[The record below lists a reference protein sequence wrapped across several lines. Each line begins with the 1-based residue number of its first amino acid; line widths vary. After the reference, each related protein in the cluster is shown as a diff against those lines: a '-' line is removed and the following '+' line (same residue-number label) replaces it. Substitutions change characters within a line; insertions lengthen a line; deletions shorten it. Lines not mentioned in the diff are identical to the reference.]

1 MSSGTTILVPRSFS
15 RTSTGQEFGYYF
27 NLQFFTTGSHVT
39 EGEGPW
45 KMEANLQQVTRG
57 LPPGRLDLVVLNIGN
72 LREFTMEVSVGSRL
86 LWDDKM
92 NADDALEDFCAEY
105 FNPAMA
111 EEIRDAYHDYYYAYW
126 RQRAP
131 DLKDFPRQYI
141 FHDLRY
147 ARAAENLLE
156 RIETGRY
163 TSDPLF
169 RDPHMLKIDPA
180 YSGASDEAHAI
191 VNGSTAA
198 ATRFQEVVTTVQHI
212 VEQASPES
220 RRFLNESLLSDA
232 KFMLAANLFLRD
244 VANGYISVEDPP
256 SAKRALFAASI
267 HLEEMRAAI
276 ATRETSSMPD
286 WYQHETKFD
295 LPGMSRRL
303 KHAQDT
309 ITARIEAAHSPPS
322 AETQR

>member
-1 MSSGTTILVPRSFS
+1 
-15 RTSTGQEFGYYF
+15 
-27 NLQFFTTGSHVT
+27 
-39 EGEGPW
+39 
-45 KMEANLQQVTRG
+45 MEANLQQVTQG
-57 LPPGRLDLVVLNIGN
+57 LQPGHLDLVVLNIGN
-72 LREFTMEVSVGSRL
+72 LREFTMEVSVASKL
-86 LWDDKM
+86 LWNDKIK
-92 NADDALEDFCAEY
+92 ADDALEDFCAEY
-105 FNPAMA
+105 FSPAMA
-111 EEIRDAYHDYYYAYW
+111 EKVRDAYHDYYYAYW
-126 RQRAP
+126 QQRAP

-147 ARAAENLLE
+147 ARATENLLE

-180 YSGASDEAHAI
+180 YSGASDEPHAI
-191 VNGSTAA
+191 LNGTTAA
-198 ATRFQEVVTTVQHI
+198 ATRLHAVVTTTQHI
-212 VEQASPES
+212 VDQAPQES

-244 VANGYISVEDPP
+244 VANSYISVEDAP
-256 SAKRALFAASI
+256 SAKRALSAASV
-267 HLEEMRAAI
+267 HLEEMQAAI

-309 ITARIEAAHSPPS
+309 INSRIEAAHSQTS